1 MLRWLSSIVNLF
13 EINLRDESKNRDLY
27 RSLRELVTILFAV
40 VLGVGLSELG
50 GFKKLDFWQQSDF
63 WLLFLAYVA
72 VILSWWGYH
81 WGTIVGPSE
90 TNIVNYFIDCLLLI
104 IYWYLIN
111 IRKPFQFVL
120 FCYLVMFTLYW
131 IWEVVR
137 SCREQR
143 TSWAKT
149 VIKKARR
156 VNFLFAMLIVVLIL
170 SRNWMW
176 TKPYAK
182 TGYYIGILF
191 LLIVSYRICIH
202 SVYRAGK
209 QVIVQVEAGGND
221 SEKSL
226 FDSAR
231 AAAGSAKAHLS
242 NFRVGAAVLS
252 ETGKIY
258 QGCNIEF
265 DNYSNTIHA
274 EEAALSAL
282 ITAGERRPVA
292 IAVFTSS
299 ENICWPCGMCLQSL
313 FELGG
318 GELKVIACNENA
330 SKTKTISDLLPEGF
344 HL

>member
-1 MLRWLSSIVNLF
+1 MLRCVSSIVNLF

-50 GFKKLDFWQQSDF
+50 GFKKLDLWQQSDF
-63 WLLFLAYVA
+63 WVLFLAYVA

-90 TNIVNYFIDCLLLI
+90 TNAVNYFIDCILLI

-111 IRKPFQFVL
+111 IREPFRFVL
-120 FCYLVMFTLYW
+120 FCYLGMFTLYW

-137 SCREQR
+137 SCKEQR
-143 TSWAKT
+143 TQWART
-149 VIKKARR
+149 VIKKAIR

-170 SRNWMW
+170 SQNYGWFK
-176 TKPYAK
+176 THVK
-182 TGYYIGILF
+182 TGHYIGILF
-191 LLIVSYRICIH
+191 LLIVLYRIFIH
-202 SVYRAGK
+202 LVYKAGK
-209 QVIVQVEAGGND
+209 QVLVQVEAGGND
-221 SEKSL
+221 SENSL

-231 AAAGSAKAHLS
+231 AAARNAKSHLS

-282 ITAGERRPVA
+282 ITAGERKPVA

-313 FELGG
+313 FELGE
-318 GELKVIACNENA
+318 GELKVIACNEN
-330 SKTKTISDLLPEGF
+330 SSETKTIGDLLPEGF
-344 HL
+344 RL